1 MEKGLVASQYKL
13 LEIDKEI
20 AALMAQ
26 RPKLPLVESHPSAR
40 NPKED
45 PVLVK
50 IDFLKNKRYWIDRKV
65 RRDTVR
71 VSEITTSL
79 IELKHMLQ
87 EERRNQRC
95 WMIKGN
101 WLREQLSTE
110 ERFEYWLL
118 EQRELLNVNRVCKA
132 ASNHGRVAR
141 TA

>member
-1 MEKGLVASQYKL
+1 MEKRLVASQHKL

-40 NPKED
+40 NPTED

-65 RRDTVR
+65 RRDTVS
-71 VSEITTSL
+71 VSEITTSFL
-79 IELKHMLQ
+79 EHMLQ

-101 WLREQLSTE
+101 WLRQQLSTE
-110 ERFEYWLL
+110 GRFEYWLL
-118 EQRELLNVNRVCKA
+118 EQRKLLNVNKVCKA
-132 ASNHGRVAR
+132 ASNHGGVAR